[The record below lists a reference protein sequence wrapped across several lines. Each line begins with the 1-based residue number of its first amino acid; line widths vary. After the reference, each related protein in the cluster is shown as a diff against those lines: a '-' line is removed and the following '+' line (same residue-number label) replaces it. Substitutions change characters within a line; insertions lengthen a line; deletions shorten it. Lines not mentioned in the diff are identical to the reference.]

1 MNILDQIIKQKVK
14 EVEERKRLF
23 PIKTLEQSTYFSMR
37 TLLMTQA
44 IQRPD
49 GTGIIAEFKRKSPS
63 KGVINA
69 TVSVEETTHGY
80 VEAGAAALSV
90 LTDNEFFGG
99 CSDDLLIARKFNT
112 CPIIRKDFTIDE
124 YQIIEAKS
132 IGADAILLIAAVLT
146 SKQLLDLTTFAHSFG
161 LEVLLE
167 VHNKEELKKS
177 IDAGAN
183 LIGVNNRNL
192 KTFEVSTA
200 ISRQLAPLIP
210 DSVVKVSESGLSS
223 PDALIELREFGYEG
237 FLMGE
242 NFMKHAHP
250 GKAAKEF
257 MNELRK
263 LTSVNR

>member
-1 MNILDQIIKQKVK
+1 
-14 EVEERKRLF
+14 
-23 PIKTLEQSTYFSMR
+23 
-37 TLLMTQA
+37 
-44 IQRPD
+44 
-49 GTGIIAEFKRKSPS
+49 
-63 KGVINA
+63 
-69 TVSVEETTHGY
+69 
-80 VEAGAAALSV
+80 
-90 LTDNEFFGG
+90 
-99 CSDDLLIARKFNT
+99 
-112 CPIIRKDFTIDE
+112 
-124 YQIIEAKS
+124 
-132 IGADAILLIAAVLT
+132 
-146 SKQLLDLTTFAHSFG
+146 

-167 VHNKEELKKS
+167 VHNEEELKKS
-177 IDAGAN
+177 IDSGAN

-242 NFMKHAHP
+242 NFMKHPHP